1 MATNT
6 PNYNLVK
13 PELND
18 FADIRVIN
26 GNMDIID
33 NVLGELDYV
42 KDVTKSDEGLTFTK
56 KDNSQIQV
64 PLNYL
69 PLTGGNLT
77 GNVTVQNKQVLY
89 TVKSIVD
96 ENNNYYYEMSDG
108 SIITGGVFTDLNQ
121 GGTSG
126 GSHDINT
133 YARRVNYLLPID
145 KTLIGFTAM
154 ILPSDDSSFWGNSS
168 ASAMLRKPDTTGF
181 YIEFRSSYTEML
193 LNTSKC
199 MWRAYFK

>member
-18 FADIRVIN
+18 FADIRVLN

-33 NVLGELDYV
+33 RELGGLDYV

-56 KDNSQIQV
+56 KDNSQINV

-69 PLTGGNLT
+69 PITGGNLT
-77 GNVTVQNKQVLY
+77 GNITVQNNQVMY
-89 TVKSIVD
+89 ATETITD
-96 ENNNYYYEMSDG
+96 ENGNYYTEYADG
-108 SIITGGVFTDLNQ
+108 SIVCGGVFTDLNQ

-126 GSHDINT
+126 GTNDINT
-133 YARRVNYLLPID
+133 FARRINYLKPIE

-168 ASAMLRKPDTTGF
+168 ACAMLRKPDNTGF
-181 YIEFRSSYTEML
+181 YIEVRSSYSTML